1 MAESVADGN
10 TTEFITVIVKWG
22 GKEYPIDI
30 LSSENTVGH
39 LKLAIETQTGVL
51 AKRQKLLGLK
61 HKGHN
66 NCLFEDYEINLIY
79 HNFGRLFVTVIKIF

>member
-1 MAESVADGN
+1 MAESESVADDGA
-10 TTEFITVIVKWG
+10 TEFVNIIVKWA

-30 LSSENTVGH
+30 LSPDNTVGH

-66 NCLFEDYEINLIY
+66 NC
-79 HNFGRLFVTVIKIF
+79 